1 MCRGI
6 YEIVKEK
13 MNLTD
18 KNLRL
23 RPAKLPEDII
33 TALPWYQD
41 AEVLYFSEGKGV
53 SPYDYKIVERM
64 YRFFVEKCEF
74 YIIEIRTKNKW
85 IPIGDAGLCRDSLPI
100 VIGRKDK
107 RSKGVGKRVLHMLI
121 ERARA
126 LGWEELQVSVYTYNE
141 RARRLYEGAGF
152 DLIGIKR
159 DKQGNERWRFC
170 LRL

>member
-1 MCRGI
+1 M
-6 YEIVKEK
+6 KEH

-23 RPAKLPEDII
+23 RPAKLPEDIK

-41 AEVLYFSEGKGV
+41 PEVLYFSEGKGV
-53 SPYDYKIVERM
+53 SPYDCKIVEKM
-64 YRFFVEKCEF
+64 YRFFVEKGEF

-85 IPIGDAGLCRDSLPI
+85 LPIGDAGLCRDSLPI
-100 VIGRKDK
+100 VIGGKDK
-107 RSKGVGKRVLHMLI
+107 RSKGIGKRVLHMLI

-141 RARRLYEGAGF
+141 WAKRLYEGAGF

-170 LRL
+170 LKLKR